1 MPAPRRRAADC
12 ASDPQGLAAQRRRR
26 RRTARGWLRK
36 GGFSFASSR
45 LFGFGFGRRDD
56 LLEVDGGDAVVGDG
70 EVEGLRELPRGDHF
84 GADGE
89 AEGDAAPGG
98 RTEGL
103 DGDVV
108 PDGRERDGV
117 GIDVGGKVL
126 AVGGLHEEVGDEVPA
141 VHGRAEAGGDALPVL
156 ADLLAEVE
164 AEGGRFG
171 SLGVEVHGPVVLA
184 PRLVAGREDGV
195 ELALA
200 DGAQLERRAVRA
212 EDLGADERGG
222 VRRGLHAENG
232 VRVASAHLVPL
243 VRLDLPELADRTAD
257 RNGDRGRGRVVGL
270 DKEGLQERSR
280 EDVRVERAAD
290 LGRTAG
296 REIRRG
302 EFKVRAHARAD
313 DACHVGRP
321 LAVVSQRRR
330 QNRPLDLRPL
340 AKVEKGG

>member
-1 MPAPRRRAADC
+1 M
-12 ASDPQGLAAQRRRR
+12 
-26 RRTARGWLRK
+26 
-36 GGFSFASSR
+36 
-45 LFGFGFGRRDD
+45 FGFGFGRRDD
-56 LLEVDGGDAVVGDG
+56 LFEVDGGHAVVGDG
-70 EVEGLRELPRGDHF
+70 EVEGLRELPGGDHL

-98 RTEGL
+98 RAEGL

-108 PDGRERDGV
+108 PNGRERDGG

-141 VHGRAEAGGDALPVL
+141 VRGRAEAGGDALPML
-156 ADLLAEVE
+156 ADLRAEVE

-171 SLGVEVHGPVVLA
+171 ALGVEVHGPVVLA

-200 DGAQLERRAVRA
+200 GGAQLERRAGGA

-232 VRVASAHLVPL
+232 VRIARAHLVPL
-243 VRLDLPELADRTAD
+243 VRRHLPKLPDRTAD
-257 RNGDRGRGRVVGL
+257 RNGDRRRGGVVGL
-270 DKEGLQERSR
+270 EEEGLQERPR
-280 EDVRVERAAD
+280 EDVRVERAAN

-313 DACHVGRP
+313 DIGHVDRP
-321 LAVVSQRRR
+321 VAVVPQRRR
-330 QNRPLDLRPL
+330 QHRPLDLRPF
-340 AKVEKGG
+340 AEVEGGGREDDGGGR

>member
-1 MPAPRRRAADC
+1 M
-12 ASDPQGLAAQRRRR
+12 
-26 RRTARGWLRK
+26 
-36 GGFSFASSR
+36 
-45 LFGFGFGRRDD
+45 
-56 LLEVDGGDAVVGDG
+56 VGDG
-70 EVEGLRELPRGDHF
+70 EVEGLRELPRGDHL

-117 GIDVGGKVL
+117 GIDVDGKVL

-141 VHGRAEAGGDALPVL
+141 VHGRAEAGGNALPML

-171 SLGVEVHGPVVLA
+171 ALGVEVHGPVVLA
-184 PRLVAGREDGV
+184 PRLVAWREDGV

-200 DGAQLERRAVRA
+200 DGAQLERSAGGA
-212 EDLGADERGG
+212 ENLGADERGG

-232 VRVASAHLVPL
+232 VRLARAELVPL
-243 VRLDLPELADRTAD
+243 VRLDLPELADRATD
-257 RNGDRGRGRVVGL
+257 RNGDRGRCGVVGL
-270 DKEGLQERSR
+270 DEEGLQERPR

-296 REIRRG
+296 REVRRG
-302 EFKVRAHARAD
+302 EFKVRAHARAND
-313 DACHVGRP
+313 VGHVDRP
-321 LAVVSQRRR
+321 VAVVPQCRR
-330 QNRPLDLRPL
+330 QHWPLDLRHL
-340 AKVEKGG
+340 AEVKLGGRN